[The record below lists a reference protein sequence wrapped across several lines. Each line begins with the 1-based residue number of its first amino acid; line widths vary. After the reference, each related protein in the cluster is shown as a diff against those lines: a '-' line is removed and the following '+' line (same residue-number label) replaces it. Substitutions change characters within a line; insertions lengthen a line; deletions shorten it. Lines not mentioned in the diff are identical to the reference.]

1 MWKFLVKNQSIEI
14 MEREVLADHQIQ
26 YVQFRFI
33 FEGDWKHFHKVVQF
47 TQGEDTYNIVLGFDG
62 TSCYLPAELH
72 VGAVKMSL
80 FGYDAESDTT
90 VRATTVPVTLNIRA
104 SGFVG
109 DDDLP
114 IPPTPDLYTQLLQ
127 QLNQYTSGGA
137 GKSAYELAVQEGF
150 TGSLSEWLQSL
161 HGRDGADG
169 RDGQNGRDGI
179 DGSDGVS
186 PDISEITTI
195 IQQIIGELPDQ
206 GHVHN
211 NKEVLDSIT
220 AEMVNDLD
228 GLQQYKD
235 STKYDLQTLNE
246 AVENIMHKLHEHDN
260 IDILNNISA
269 EVLAELQGLQQF
281 RESVNADIQS
291 IREELAPVAEKAHQH
306 QNSAVLDDITAG
318 YTIEERRKINST
330 LLSLQAQIDNM
341 HSLDGSITLFHS
353 GNSAIPEY
361 GEKLYTFYI
370 DGYRSLSGFADVYH
384 SFCCAENDY
393 AISYNQPDFNWG
405 AEIYTMCVT
414 PVRINGNSK
423 MLFSYKCGF
432 NEGGEMWLV
441 HKSQNELS
449 AAETARYIH
458 EQIIQGGAISVPF
471 SWLESSD
478 TYITVLLSREDLPT
492 DDYYLAW
499 KAVTDNTHP
508 QIRLI
513 KILEVM
519 T

>member
-47 TQGEDTYNIVLGFDG
+47 TQGEDTYNIVLGFEG
-62 TSCYLPAELH
+62 TSCYLPSELH
-72 VGAVKMSL
+72 VGAVKMSV

-127 QLNQYTSGGA
+127 QLKQYTSGGS

-161 HGRDGADG
+161 HGRDGVDG
-169 RDGQNGRDGI
+169 KNGTDGRDGI
-179 DGSDGVS
+179 DGKDGRDGNDGKDGADGRDGINGIDGVDGKDGTS
-186 PDISEITTI
+186 PDISEITAI
-195 IQQIIGELPDQ
+195 VQQIVKQLPDN
-206 GHVHN
+206 GHSHN
-211 NKEVLDSIT
+211 NKELLDAIT
-220 AEMVNDLD
+220 AS
-228 GLQQYKD
+228 Y
-235 STKYDLQTLNE
+235 
-246 AVENIMHKLHEHDN
+246 
-260 IDILNNISA
+260 
-269 EVLAELQGLQQF
+269 
-281 RESVNADIQS
+281 
-291 IREELAPVAEKAHQH
+291 
-306 QNSAVLDDITAG
+306 TA
-318 YTIEERRKINST
+318 EERQGIQNT
-330 LLSLQAQIDNM
+330 LASLQAQIDNL
-341 HSLDGSITLFHS
+341 HSPDGSITLFHL
-353 GNSAIPEY
+353 GNSAIAEY

-370 DGYRSLSGFADVYH
+370 DGYRSLAGFADVYH

-414 PVRINGNSK
+414 PVRMNGNSK

-441 HKSQNELS
+441 RKSSNELS

-478 TYITVLLSREDLPT
+478 TYITVLLSREDLST

>member
-1 MWKFLVKNQSIEI
+1 MWKFLVKIQSIEV

-72 VGAVKMSL
+72 VGAVKMSV
-80 FGYDAESDTT
+80 FGYDAESYTT

-114 IPPTPDLYTQLLQ
+114 IPPTPDLYVQLLKQ
-127 QLNQYTSGGA
+127 INTGTA
-137 GKSAYELAVQEGF
+137 GQSAYELAVQEGF

-161 HGRDGADG
+161 HGRDGVDG
-169 RDGQNGRDGI
+169 KNGTDGRDGI
-179 DGSDGVS
+179 DGKDGRDGTDGKDGADGRDGINGKDGKDGRDGADGKDGTS
-186 PDISEITTI
+186 PDVFEITNI
-195 IQQIIGELPDQ
+195 VRQIVSQLPDN
-206 GHVHN
+206 GHSHN
-211 NKEVLDSIT
+211 NKELLDAIT
-220 AEMVNDLD
+220 AS
-228 GLQQYKD
+228 Y
-235 STKYDLQTLNE
+235 
-246 AVENIMHKLHEHDN
+246 
-260 IDILNNISA
+260 
-269 EVLAELQGLQQF
+269 
-281 RESVNADIQS
+281 
-291 IREELAPVAEKAHQH
+291 
-306 QNSAVLDDITAG
+306 TA
-318 YTIEERRKINST
+318 EERLGIQNT
-330 LLSLQAQIDNM
+330 LASLQAQIDNL

-353 GNSAIPEY
+353 GNSAIAEY

-384 SFCCAENDY
+384 SFCYVENDY

-414 PVRINGNSK
+414 PVRMNGNSK

-432 NEGGEMWLV
+432 NEGGQMWLV
-441 HKSQNELS
+441 RKTQDNLA
-449 AAETARYIH
+449 AAEAARYIH

-478 TYITVLLSREDLPT
+478 TYITVLLSREDLST

>member
-26 YVQFRFI
+26 YVQFRYI

-62 TSCYLPAELH
+62 TSCYLPSELH
-72 VGAVKMSL
+72 VGAVKLSL

-114 IPPTPDLYTQLLQ
+114 IPPTPDLYVQLLKQ
-127 QLNQYTSGGA
+127 INTGTA
-137 GKSAYELAVQEGF
+137 GQSAYELAVQEGF
-150 TGSLSEWLQSL
+150 TGSLSEWLKSL
-161 HGRDGADG
+161 HGRDGVDGKNGTDGRDGIDGKDGRDGIDGKDGADG
-169 RDGQNGRDGI
+169 RDGINGIDGKDGRDGV
-179 DGSDGVS
+179 DGKDGTS
-186 PDISEITTI
+186 PDVSEITDI
-195 IQQIIGELPDQ
+195 VRQIVSQLPDN
-206 GHVHN
+206 GHSHN
-211 NKEVLDSIT
+211 NKELLDAIT
-220 AEMVNDLD
+220 AS
-228 GLQQYKD
+228 Y
-235 STKYDLQTLNE
+235 
-246 AVENIMHKLHEHDN
+246 
-260 IDILNNISA
+260 
-269 EVLAELQGLQQF
+269 
-281 RESVNADIQS
+281 
-291 IREELAPVAEKAHQH
+291 
-306 QNSAVLDDITAG
+306 TA
-318 YTIEERRKINST
+318 EERQGIQNT
-330 LLSLQAQIDNM
+330 LVSLQAQIDNL

-353 GNSAIPEY
+353 GNSAIAEY

-370 DGYRSLSGFADVYH
+370 DGYRSLSGFAGVYH

-414 PVRINGNSK
+414 PARMNGNSK

-441 HKSQNELS
+441 RKSTNELS

-458 EQIIQGGAISVPF
+458 EQIIHGGAISVPF

-478 TYITVLLSREDLPT
+478 TYITVLLSREDIST